1 MKMTK
6 LVILVVAMATVD
18 LPLAVRSHAGLFK
31 LDFGHLQNEREIL
44 DADGNPTG
52 TFPEKLTIGM

>member
-31 LDFGHLQNEREIL
+31 LDFGHLQNERESWM
-44 DADGNPTG
+44 PTE
-52 TFPEKLTIGM
+52 TQLERFRRS